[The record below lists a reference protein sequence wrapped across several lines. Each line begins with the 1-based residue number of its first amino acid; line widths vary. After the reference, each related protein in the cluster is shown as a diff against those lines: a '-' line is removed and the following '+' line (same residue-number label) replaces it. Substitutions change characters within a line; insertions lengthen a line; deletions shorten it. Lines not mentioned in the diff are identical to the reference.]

1 MQAAFVPLTDGIDMG
16 GNLRFNKFTAYSW
29 MAAAFSLIN
38 VVLFLPGVFDDF
50 IYVARREARTDNST
64 KNQSGNQQKSSFS
77 CKMLIGSLKASTKV
91 LQPDKGAAIV
101 CIVINALV
109 QFNFIFLETWV
120 ICWVNWTNLN
130 DTDDLG

>member
-16 GNLRFNKFTAYSW
+16 GNLRFNKFTASSW
-29 MAAAFSLIN
+29 MAAAFSLIK

-50 IYVARREARTDNST
+50 IYVARREALTDNST

-77 CKMLIGSLKASTKV
+77 CKMLIVSLKASTKV

-109 QFNFIFLETWV
+109 QFNFIFLET
-120 ICWVNWTNLN
+120 
-130 DTDDLG
+130 